1 MQAPTGRDNSA
12 QANGLGF
19 GNKALRQA
27 LKGRPNLSKLSRD
40 CRFVPRSGA
49 EKCIAL
55 SGLGGVT
62 ICKPRPLA
70 WAELLRPFG
79 AENFHR
85 REKSA
90 EACEKS
96 GLKGKGWPIQPS
108 PFKLPPGS

>member
-55 SGLGGVT
+55 SGLGRVT

-70 WAELLRPFG
+70 WAELLRPVG
-79 AENFHR
+79 AENSHR
-85 REKSA
+85 LENTPEPGEKF
-90 EACEKS
+90 
-96 GLKGKGWPIQPS
+96 GLRSILFS
-108 PFKLPPGS
+108 